1 VLRLPAEYERMRVNT
16 WEGAFPAALAA
27 WEGSPP
33 FVAICGEPGNGKTHL
48 AVATLRRAADSW
60 LVEEPSEQG
69 SYRPLDAPSPIDL
82 LPRLFVLP
90 LVIERMRDL
99 IEDGGDESL
108 LRKLRL
114 SRLAVIDEWGAER
127 RTDWTADVTARVV
140 IERYAQA
147 RPTIFTTNQTAEDL
161 YKSEPR
167 LGSRLLSGLVIE
179 CEGPDR
185 RLEAIERRVVR
196 VPGALGEDRRGGG
209 G

>member
-1 VLRLPAEYERMRVNT
+1 MTWASVQHLPSGYDHMRAET
-16 WEGAFPAALAA
+16 WEGEFPADLAK

-48 AVATLRRAADSW
+48 AVATLRWAAKTW
-60 LVEEPSEQG
+60 LVEDPPDRG
-69 SYRPLDAPSPIDL
+69 TYRPLDAPPPLDL
-82 LPRLFVLP
+82 LPRFFVLP
-90 LVIERMRDL
+90 LVIERMREL

-127 RTDWTADVTARVV
+127 RTDWTADVAARVV
-140 IERYAQA
+140 IERYAA
-147 RPTIFTTNQTAEDL
+147 GRPTIFTTNQTASQL
-161 YKSEPR
+161 YRAEPR

-196 VPGALGEDRRGGG
+196 VPGAGR
-209 G
+209 